1 MYLMYLS
8 LGLSFATC
16 FIHCFVQEGR
26 VPSGSGHT
34 PGYGISWLIVC
45 DTSSVRDIF
54 PSYRDQHEIQA
65 S

>member
-16 FIHCFVQEGR
+16 FIHCVQEGR

-34 PGYGISWLIVC
+34 PGYGIFLLIVR
-45 DTSSVRDIF
+45 DTSSMHDIF